1 MDLFISTLK
10 SSKKIKRQKTK
21 YTNIVS
27 EESKL
32 VVTLGKSNIQN
43 YIEEQ
48 LFEEIVKVRDMSDVY
63 YMKAYQ
69 ALTGD
74 LSVPRAFPTCLID

>member
-43 YIEEQ
+43 YIEE
-48 LFEEIVKVRDMSDVY
+48 
-63 YMKAYQ
+63 
-69 ALTGD
+69 
-74 LSVPRAFPTCLID
+74 